1 MITGCAFMMIYDLQ
15 EEYRIWSF
23 SLFSNKSWLIQE
35 VAYALLLIYILVAG
49 VFDGGQF
56 IYFAF

>member
-1 MITGCAFMMIYDLQ
+1 MMLADLRK
-15 EEYRIWSF
+15 EYKVF
-23 SLFSNKSWLIQE
+23 GDALIVE
-35 VAYALLLIYILVAG
+35 KRWILKHIAYALLLIYILVAG